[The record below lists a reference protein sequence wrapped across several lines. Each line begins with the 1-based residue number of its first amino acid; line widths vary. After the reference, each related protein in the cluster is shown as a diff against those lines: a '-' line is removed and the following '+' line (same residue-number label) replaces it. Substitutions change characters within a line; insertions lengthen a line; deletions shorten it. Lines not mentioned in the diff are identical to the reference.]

1 MNEQIEKMILRFGLG
16 NLANDAVCKY
26 TAALI
31 NDVVQLHTSG
41 TDVFAYYGIEDSS
54 RNTVTVDLDLPD
66 DELFEYMRMAHDKD
80 ITFNRFVVNAL
91 QAVMDKY
98 PVEPTDQ

>member
-1 MNEQIEKMILRFGLG
+1 MNEQIEKMILRFGLD
-16 NLANDAVCKY
+16 NQVNDAVGRY

-41 TDVFAYYGIEDSS
+41 TDVFAYYGIKDSS
-54 RNTVTVDLDLPD
+54 QNLVNVDLELPD
-66 DELFEYMRMAHDKD
+66 DELFEYMCIAHDKD

-91 QAVMDKY
+91 QAAMDKY
-98 PVEPTDQ
+98 SVDPTDQ